1 MKRWMFGSLVTAA
14 GLAVWTPV
22 GAAQY
27 TVPSLATP
35 TLQAAVDSAAL
46 SADRSNTIVVA
57 DPVVFTHAEVLIDAS
72 FGEERRLTIRP
83 AVGRRRAFIA
93 SRNGSQPIFRLDRAA
108 YVRFEDL
115 DIVRFS
121 TNRNHLMV
129 LSDAAHVVIERC
141 RVGSVWTSV
150 GSANWSNIAL
160 SYPEDVVIR
169 NCVIFSHLFGN
180 FDQGISASLGDPNN
194 SILLYN
200 NVVADYREYGIEIAD
215 PVPGSLVLLRNNVV
229 ANHPDAA
236 PEPVAFHSVVDDA
249 VEVVTSHNV
258 AFASAGQVELVDD
271 DLLISGV
278 GNASFQRLSR
288 SLLDDSFL
296 QTAWDIA
303 PAWDANADFFR
314 LLPEGKLH
322 NEVRDRGVTVWNAA
336 PHPRDVAVRDDW
348 EGNARPSGDGPHTDR
363 GVDQVER

>member
-1 MKRWMFGSLVTAA
+1 MKRWMVGSLVAVA
-14 GLAVWTPV
+14 GLAVWTPAR
-22 GAAQY
+22 AAQF

-35 TLQAAVDSAAL
+35 TLQEAVDDAAL
-46 SADRSNTIVVA
+46 SADRLNTIFVA

-72 FGEERRLTIRP
+72 FGTDRRLTIRP
-83 AVGRRRAFIA
+83 AAGRRRAFIA
-93 SRNGSQPIFRLDRAA
+93 SRNGAQPIFRLQRAS
-108 YVRFEDL
+108 YVAFQDL
-115 DIVRFS
+115 DIVRYS
-121 TNRNHLMV
+121 TNNNHLMV

-169 NCVIFSHLFGN
+169 NCVIFSHLYGN
-180 FDQGISASLGDPNN
+180 FDQGISASLGDDSN

-200 NVVADYREYGIEIAD
+200 NVVSDYREYGIEIAD

-236 PEPVAFHSVVDDA
+236 PEPVAFHSVVDAA

-258 AFASAGQVELVDD
+258 AFASVGQLETVDD

-278 GNASFQRLSR
+278 GSASFQWLSR
-288 SLLDDSFL
+288 SLLDDSFV

-314 LLPEGKLH
+314 LLPAGKLH
-322 NEVRDRGVTVWNAA
+322 NEVRDRGANVLNAA

-348 EGNARPSGDGPHTDR
+348 EGNLRPSGDGPHTDR